1 MTRIPRNV
9 TCWRVVVVPAAS
21 LVLGL
26 TLFGQSAADT
36 SKTKSAQT
44 SSSSSSS
51 SESEG
56 HKIRRIWVG
65 FSANYT
71 PLRILKVS
79 SSTNSTTGET
89 VSSTAA
95 NGQLGGGVNV
105 NVRVYGSFWLTFGGV
120 YRFAGYDTNT
130 SVNNTAETAYVERT
144 RARLLDFPLL
154 VRYADSRFRWSKYSF
169 YEVGGEA
176 RYATSLKTTYGASD
190 SNGFFCCAPTSTTN
204 IKKMVEGVVVGTGLV
219 GKDDFGIKV
228 APEVRYVR
236 WFGDTFR
243 GPTLA
248 SQRDQLEVVITFG
261 F

>member
-1 MTRIPRNV
+1 LRL
-9 TCWRVVVVPAAS
+9 AAGA
-21 LVLGL
+21 LVLAS
-26 TLFGQSAADT
+26 TLFGQSVGDSSKGRT
-36 SKTKSAQT
+36 S

-56 HKIRRIWVG
+56 QKIRRVWVG
-65 FSANYT
+65 LSANYL
-71 PLRILKVS
+71 PLKPLKVS
-79 SSTNSTTGET
+79 NTTNSTTGVNT
-89 VSSTAA
+89 FSTNA
-95 NGQLGGGVNV
+95 NGQLGGGMNV
-105 NVRVYGSFWLTFGGV
+105 NVRVYGSFWLSFGGV

-130 SVNNTAETAYVERT
+130 SLNDTAETAYVERT

-169 YEVGGEA
+169 YEVGGVA
-176 RYATSLKTTYGASD
+176 RYATSVKTTFGASD
-190 SNGFFCCAPTSTTN
+190 LSGFICCAPASTTN
-204 IKKMVEGVVVGTGLV
+204 IKKMVEGVTVGTGLV

-248 SQRDQLEVVITFG
+248 SQRDQLEVVISFG